1 MCVCVCACACVRA
14 CARAC
19 VRACVRACQCFRWE
33 ASLDLKHSILLSSLG
48 LFSGRTTSVCI
59 LFCRTFVCQFYFRIL
74 FTSVPRYA
82 IGYTYLKYMD
92 CGSLNDS
99 VDHSKASSPP
109 LMLNVSA
116 TLSGTTFKAGK
127 ADFLWEYVVRLWAA
141 VVEHVQQRVKG
152 IHLSQVQ

>member
-1 MCVCVCACACVRA
+1 MSVILYSRSIRCTSCR
-14 CARAC
+14 
-19 VRACVRACQCFRWE
+19 CFRWE
-33 ASLDLKHSILLSSLG
+33 ASLNLKQSIPLSSLG

-74 FTSVPRYA
+74 FTSVLRYA

-92 CGSLNDS
+92 SGSLNDS
-99 VDHSKASSPP
+99 VDHSEASSPP

-127 ADFLWEYVVRLWAA
+127 AVFLVEICCEALGCCRRACSAKCKRDSPFTGPVIAA
-141 VVEHVQQRVKG
+141 ELVQG
-152 IHLSQVQ
+152 